1 MGRAVNVPSAR
12 SRAARPRSTWGTD
25 DSGTALLL
33 TIGFAVLALALILVC
48 ADATSLY
55 LAHKR
60 ADAAAD
66 AAALAGADGFEV
78 EVVDGTAAARLT
90 DAGVR
95 RQAAAL
101 LDEFGGVELVSA
113 SAPDGTSARVTV
125 RLRWR
130 PPVLSLFVP
139 DGVTIDATATTR
151 TALG

>member
-1 MGRAVNVPSAR
+1 MGRAVTAR
-12 SRAARPRSTWGTD
+12 SAKPPAAGRPKVGRSD

-33 TIGFAVLALALILVC
+33 TIGFALMALALILVC

-66 AAALAGADGFEV
+66 AAALAGADGFAL
-78 EVVDGTAAARLT
+78 EVVNGFAIARLT
-90 DAGVR
+90 DAEVQ

-101 LDEFGGVELVSA
+101 LDELGEAELVSA
-113 SAPDGTSARVTV
+113 SSPDGTSARVTV